1 MNPKENSSSTAH
13 KTAANLMW
21 RFFERCG
28 VQGVAFL
35 VSVVLARLLDPDL
48 HGTIALVTVF
58 TSIMQVFVNSGMGSA
73 LVQKKDADQLD
84 YSTVFYFNMVMGIG
98 LYAVM
103 FVAAPWIAAF
113 YKMPDLTPLVR
124 VLSLTLVVSGLKNMQ
139 HTYVSK
145 HMMFKKF
152 FFSTIGGTL
161 VSAVVG
167 IAMAYM
173 GYGVWALVA
182 QTLTTQ
188 FIAAV
193 ILWIAVPWRP
203 TLEFSFERLKGL
215 FSYGWKLLASSL
227 IDTVYNDLRTL
238 VIGKKYSSTDLAFY
252 NKGNQFPKL
261 IVTNINTSIDSV
273 LLPVMA
279 KEQDDRARVR
289 AMTRRAI
296 RISSFCMWPLM
307 VGLAVCGEPLIR
319 LVLTEKWMPCLP
331 FMYVFCLTYGFQ
343 PIHTANLNAIK
354 AMGRSDLFLKLE
366 IIKKVIG
373 IAAILISMRYGVMWI
388 AYSLIVTSLLSQF
401 INAFPNRKLLG
412 YHYGRQ
418 LMDILPSLLLALG
431 MGAVVY
437 CVKFLGL
444 SDILTLCL
452 QVPLG
457 GILYIGG
464 AWLLKME
471 SFLYIQKQ
479 VAAVVKRFI
488 RKRKK

>member
-1 MNPKENSSSTAH
+1 MTMNPKDNSSAAH
-13 KTAANLMW
+13 KTATNFIW

-35 VSVVLARLLDPDL
+35 VSVVLARLLDPEL

-73 LVQKKDADQLD
+73 LVQKKNADQLD
-84 YSTVFYFNMVMGIG
+84 YSTVFYFNMAMGLG
-98 LYAVM
+98 LYGLM
-103 FVAAPWIAAF
+103 FVAAPWIARF
-113 YKMPDLTPLVR
+113 YKMPDLTPIVR

-167 IAMAYM
+167 IAMAYL

-182 QTLTTQ
+182 QTLASQ
-188 FIAAV
+188 FIAAA
-193 ILWIAVPWRP
+193 ILWITVPWRP
-203 TLEFSFERLKGL
+203 TREFSLERLKGL

-238 VIGKKYSSTDLAFY
+238 IIGKKYSSADLAFY

-261 IVTNINTSIDSV
+261 FVTNINTSIDSV

-279 KEQDDRARVR
+279 KAQDDRSRVR

-296 RISSFCMWPLM
+296 RVSSFCMWPLM

-331 FMYVFCLTYGFQ
+331 FMYVFCLTYAFQ

-354 AMGRSDLFLKLE
+354 AMGRSDLFLKME

-373 IAAILISMRYGVMWI
+373 IAAILISMPFGVMAI
-388 AYSLIVTSLLSQF
+388 AYSLIVTSLTSQF
-401 INAFPNRKLLG
+401 INSYPNRKLLN
-412 YHYGRQ
+412 YSYGKQ
-418 LMDILPSLLLALG
+418 LLDILPSMLLAVV

-437 CVKFLGL
+437 CVRFLGL

-457 GILYIGG
+457 AIIYIGG
-464 AWLLKME
+464 SWLLKMD
-471 SFLYIQKQ
+471 SLLYILDILKGML
-479 VAAVVKRFI
+479 
-488 RKRKK
+488 RKKK

>member
-1 MNPKENSSSTAH
+1 MNPKDNSSAAH
-13 KTAANLMW
+13 KTAANLIW

-35 VSVVLARLLDPDL
+35 VSIVLARLLDPEL
-48 HGTIALVTVF
+48 HGTITMVTVF

-84 YSTVFYFNMVMGIG
+84 YSTVFYFNMAMGLG
-98 LYAVM
+98 LYVLM
-103 FVAAPWIAAF
+103 FAAAPWIARF
-113 YKMPDLTPLVR
+113 YKMPDLTPIVR

-145 HMMFKKF
+145 HMLFKKF

-167 IAMAYM
+167 IYMAYK

-182 QTLTTQ
+182 QTLITQ
-188 FIAAV
+188 FVAAM
-193 ILWIAVPWRP
+193 ILWITVPWRP
-203 TLEFSFERLKGL
+203 TWEFSFARLKGL

-238 VIGKKYSSTDLAFY
+238 IIGKKYSSADLAFY

-261 IVTNINTSIDSV
+261 FVTNINTSIDSV

-279 KEQDDRARVR
+279 KAQDDRSRVR

-296 RISSFCMWPLM
+296 RISSFCMWPMM
-307 VGLAVCGEPLIR
+307 VGLAVCGEPLVR

-331 FMYVFCLTYGFQ
+331 FLYVFCFTYAFY

-366 IIKKVIG
+366 IIKKAVG
-373 IAAILISMRYGVMWI
+373 ITAILISMQFGVLWM
-388 AYSLIVTSLLSQF
+388 AYSLILTSIISQI
-401 INAFPNRKLLG
+401 INSYPNRKLLD
-412 YHYGRQ
+412 YSYGKQ
-418 LMDILPSLLLALG
+418 LKDIFPSMLLSVG
-431 MGAVVY
+431 MGAAVW
-437 CVKFLGL
+437 CVKLLGL
-444 SDILTLCL
+444 SDLLTLCL

-457 GILYIGG
+457 AAIYIGG
-464 AWLLKME
+464 AWLLKLE
-471 SFLYIQKQ
+471 PFLYILKMLKGFL
-479 VAAVVKRFI
+479 AN
-488 RKRKK
+488 RKK

>member
-1 MNPKENSSSTAH
+1 MNAKDNSSSAAH
-13 KTAANLMW
+13 KTAANLIW

-35 VSVVLARLLDPDL
+35 VSVVLARLLEPKT
-48 HGTIALVTVF
+48 HGAITMVTVF

-73 LVQKKDADQLD
+73 VVQKKDADQLD
-84 YSTVFYFNMVMGIG
+84 FSTVFYFNMAMGLG
-98 LYAVM
+98 LYVLM
-103 FVAAPWIAAF
+103 FMAAPWIAKF
-113 YKMPDLTPLVR
+113 YEMPELTPAVVR
-124 VLSLTLVVSGLKNMQ
+124 VLSLTLVISGLKNMQ

-182 QTLTTQ
+182 QTLITQ
-188 FIAAV
+188 FVAAV
-193 ILWIAVPWRP
+193 ILWITVPWRP
-203 TLEFSFERLKGL
+203 SWEFSFERLKGL

-238 VIGKKYSSTDLAFY
+238 IIGKKYSSADLAFY

-261 IVTNINTSIDSV
+261 FVTNINTSIDSV

-279 KEQDDRARVR
+279 KEQNDRSRVR

-296 RISSFCMWPLM
+296 RISSFCMWPMM
-307 VGLAVCGEPLIR
+307 VGLAACGEPLVR

-331 FMYVFCLTYGFQ
+331 FMYVFCFTYAFY

-366 IIKKVIG
+366 IIKKVVG
-373 IAAILISMRYGVMWI
+373 ITAILISMRFGVMWM
-388 AYSLIVTSLLSQF
+388 AYSLIITSVISQI
-401 INAFPNRKLLG
+401 INSYPNRKLLE
-412 YHYGRQ
+412 YSYGKQ
-418 LMDILPSLLLALG
+418 LKDIFPSMLLAVV
-431 MGAVVY
+431 MGAAVW
-437 CVKFLGL
+437 CVKLLNL
-444 SDILTLCL
+444 SDFVTLCL

-457 GILYIGG
+457 AAIYICG
-464 AWLLKME
+464 AWLMKMEPFAYILKMLKG
-471 SFLYIQKQ
+471 FL
-479 VAAVVKRFI
+479 A
-488 RKRKK
+488 KRKK

>member
-1 MNPKENSSSTAH
+1 MNPKDNTSAAR
-13 KTAANLMW
+13 KTATNFIW

-35 VSVVLARLLDPDL
+35 VSIVLARLLDPEL

-84 YSTVFYFNMVMGIG
+84 YSTVFYFNMAMGLG
-98 LYAVM
+98 LYALM
-103 FVAAPWIAAF
+103 FLAAPWIANF
-113 YKMPDLTPLVR
+113 YKMPELTPVVR

-145 HMMFKKF
+145 HMLFKKF

-167 IAMAYM
+167 IVMAYK

-182 QTLTTQ
+182 QTLITQ
-188 FIAAV
+188 FVAAV
-193 ILWIAVPWRP
+193 ILWITVPWRP
-203 TLEFSFERLKGL
+203 TREFSFARLKGL
-215 FSYGWKLLASSL
+215 FSYGWKLLVSSL

-238 VIGKKYSSTDLAFY
+238 IIGKKYSSSDLAFY

-261 IVTNINTSIDSV
+261 FVTNINTSIDSV

-279 KEQDDRARVR
+279 KAQDDRSRVR

-296 RISSFCMWPLM
+296 RISSFCMWPM
-307 VGLAVCGEPLIR
+307 MAGLAACGEPLVR
-319 LVLTEKWMPCLP
+319 FVLTEKWMPCLP
-331 FMYVFCLTYGFQ
+331 FLYVFCFTYAFY

-366 IIKKVIG
+366 IIKKAVG
-373 IAAILISMRYGVMWI
+373 ITAILISMQFGVLWM
-388 AYSLIVTSLLSQF
+388 AYSLILTSIISQI
-401 INAFPNRKLLG
+401 INSYPNRKLLE

-418 LMDILPSLLLALG
+418 LMDIFPSMALALG
-431 MGAVVY
+431 MGAVVW
-437 CVKFLGL
+437 CVKLLGL
-444 SDILTLCL
+444 PDLLTLCL

-457 GILYIGG
+457 AAIYIGG
-464 AWLLKME
+464 AWLLKLE
-471 SFLYIQKQ
+471 PFLYILKML
-479 VAAVVKRFI
+479 KGFLT
-488 RKRKK
+488 KRKK